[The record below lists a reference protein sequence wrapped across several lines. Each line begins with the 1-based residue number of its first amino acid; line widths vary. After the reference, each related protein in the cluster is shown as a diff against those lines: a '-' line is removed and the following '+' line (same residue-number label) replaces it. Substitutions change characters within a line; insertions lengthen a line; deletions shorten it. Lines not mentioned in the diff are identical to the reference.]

1 MATADTQEKGSA
13 MKSRF
18 VVRGNGF
25 TDEEWEQIEGNY
37 EPGTPVL
44 TSAEDEWVRAAL
56 WEQGDG
62 DEYERRL
69 EHSMAEAP
77 GVARVVSQANRE
89 RIFGMGWMPT
99 RMEDA

>member
-56 WEQGDG
+56 WSRATATSMRGDWNT
-62 DEYERRL
+62 RWRKRL
-69 EHSMAEAP
+69 
-77 GVARVVSQANRE
+77 G
-89 RIFGMGWMPT
+89 
-99 RMEDA
+99 